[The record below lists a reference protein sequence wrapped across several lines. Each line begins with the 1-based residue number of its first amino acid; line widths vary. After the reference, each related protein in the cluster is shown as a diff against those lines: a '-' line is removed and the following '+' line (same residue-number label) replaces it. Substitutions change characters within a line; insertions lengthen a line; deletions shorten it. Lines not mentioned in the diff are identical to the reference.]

1 MNCPHCGTENDNFQ
15 TICMSCGEPLTPGLF
30 SCPICGKVL
39 KVEDTVCPRCKT
51 KIYEHVSNEEK
62 EATKWLF
69 GTTPKFIGSAPAA
82 FAINIVLFILQL
94 SFMVTYIVLN
104 YGNIHNLSFNI
115 VGLSI
120 ALLIAF
126 ISLMTRGMLNTTGDP
141 DKLEKRLSLIKA
153 TTATSII
160 SDLYV
165 FLFVILPE
173 YLTNT
178 KFVTYFK
185 IYFLFY
191 IVATTLCFA
200 LVPILFKKARIRT
213 R

>member
-30 SCPICGKVL
+30 SCPLCGQVL

-51 KIYEHVSNEEK
+51 KIYEHVSTEEK

-69 GTTPKFIGSAPAA
+69 GTTPKFIASAPTSII
-82 FAINIVLFILQL
+82 INAGLFVLQL
-94 SFMVTYIVLN
+94 SFLVTYIILN

-126 ISLMTRGMLNTTGDP
+126 LSLMVRAFINTTGDP
-141 DKLEKRLSLIKA
+141 DLLEKRLSFVKA
-153 TTATSII
+153 STSVSII

-173 YLTNT
+173 YITNT
-178 KFVTYFK
+178 KYVSYFK
-185 IYFLFY
+185 MYFVFY
-191 IVATTLCFA
+191 IVVTGLCFI
-200 LVPILFKKARIRT
+200 LLPILFKKARIRT